1 MASSSATVPTPR
13 AGIYMK
19 QLCKHFGHKVPVEL
33 TETEGR
39 IELPFGICRMVADDA
54 ALAMTVEGDSAEIG
68 RLEKV
73 IGDHLCRFA
82 FRENPAITWHR
93 TA

>member
-1 MASSSATVPTPR
+1 MPTSSATVPTPR
-13 AGIYMK
+13 AGNHLK
-19 QLCKHFGHKVPVEL
+19 QLCKHFGHKVPIEL

-54 ALAMTVEGDSAEIG
+54 ALAMTVEGETAEIE

-73 IGDHLCRFA
+73 IGDHLSRFA
-82 FRENPAITWHR
+82 FRENPAITWRR